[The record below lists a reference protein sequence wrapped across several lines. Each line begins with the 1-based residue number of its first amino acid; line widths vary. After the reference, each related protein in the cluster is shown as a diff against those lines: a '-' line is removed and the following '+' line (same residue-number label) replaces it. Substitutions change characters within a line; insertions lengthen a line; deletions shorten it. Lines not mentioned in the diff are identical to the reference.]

1 MGAIQ
6 NSINGA
12 IQSIQSVATRIVG
25 GRALQAYTDETTKKN
40 EQTEAETKALKE
52 QAAKDEALRKES
64 EQRAK
69 GISQDFVKYAQQ
81 VQAKP
86 TYDANQMF
94 NGLTYTLNNKIAGRV
109 QLDSIRN
116 NINAAKE
123 RKESKV
129 TATRK
134 SVGGRK

>member
-25 GRALQAYTDETTKKN
+25 GRAIKAYTDETTKKN
-40 EQTEAETKALKE
+40 ALTEAETKALQE
-52 QAAKDEALRKES
+52 QAEKDEAVKKET
-64 EQRAK
+64 EKRVK
-69 GISQDFVKYAQQ
+69 GITNDFTKYSQLI
-81 VQAKP
+81 QAKP

-134 SVGGRK
+134 NVGGRK

>member
-12 IQSIQSVATRIVG
+12 IQSIQSVASRIVG
-25 GRALQAYTDETTKKN
+25 GKALKAYTDETTKKN
-40 EQTEAETKALKE
+40 ELTEAETKALQE
-52 QAAKDEALRKES
+52 QAAKDKAEKE
-64 EQRAK
+64 ETEKRIK
-69 GISQDFVKYAQQ
+69 GLTNDFTKYSQMQL
-81 VQAKP
+81 KP

-109 QLDSIRN
+109 QRDSIHS
-116 NINAAKE
+116 NINAAKQ

-129 TATRK
+129 TATRSK
-134 SVGGRK
+134 VGGRK